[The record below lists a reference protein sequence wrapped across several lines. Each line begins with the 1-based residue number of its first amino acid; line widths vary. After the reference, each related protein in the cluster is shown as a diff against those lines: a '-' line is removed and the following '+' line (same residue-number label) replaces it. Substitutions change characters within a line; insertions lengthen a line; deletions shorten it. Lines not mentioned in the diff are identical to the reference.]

1 METTLVIIGAALLCS
16 ACGTYQLGYSKP
28 EQGQTKEQFQL
39 DMLAC
44 KDEMHQATANS
55 TGLQAKQ
62 FLLGASLIGIPA
74 GIELGKQKSREAYGA
89 CMTARGYKYT
99 AP

>member
-1 METTLVIIGAALLCS
+1 MKTTLAIIVAALACS

-39 DMLAC
+39 DMLTC
-44 KDEMHQATANS
+44 KDEMHLAAANS
-55 TGLQAKQ
+55 TELQAKQ
-62 FLLGASLIGIPA
+62 FLLGATIIGYPMA
-74 GIELGKQKSREAYGA
+74 LELGKQKSREFYGQ